1 MKGANI
7 AKLSVNGEFEVALL
21 QVCLP
26 PFPVVTS
33 LPTLLI
39 ALLAKSMVRPSH
51 PLWLLRA
58 TTNQQVQALSR
69 DLGMRRFTEAHL
81 DQTLRN

>member
-39 ALLAKSMVRPSH
+39 ALSKRI
-51 PLWLLRA
+51 
-58 TTNQQVQALSR
+58 
-69 DLGMRRFTEAHL
+69 MRRIFGKDDRDVAMEEPPQTTAASALGFVWFRLWVRCEAC
-81 DQTLRN
+81 